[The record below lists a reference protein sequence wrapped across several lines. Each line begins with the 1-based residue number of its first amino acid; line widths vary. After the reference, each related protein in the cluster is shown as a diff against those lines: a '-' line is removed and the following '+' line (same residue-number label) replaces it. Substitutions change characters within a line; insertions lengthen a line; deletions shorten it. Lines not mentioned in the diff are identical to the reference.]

1 MTSRQPSSGSIYKR
15 KDGWWCASIRF
26 DGKRHERRA
35 KTKGEARQKL
45 EALRRDVVEQKDV
58 AKIRFRDTVERFLK
72 HVKTHKAASTES
84 SYRSVLEFTGSL
96 NQYNLS
102 ELGPM
107 AIADVIDGIPQAQ
120 TRHKL
125 FKVLKACFNQAI
137 AWELLTQADDPMRG
151 LKTPDYSP
159 AEPNPFEPHEV
170 ALVLAAAKSSRY
182 LGAIQLAMMLG
193 PRPAECWG
201 FQWKDWD
208 KGKQLRLVRQA
219 AESGGKVEIKPPKT
233 KSGTRTLLLPDT
245 LVEVLEKR
253 KRLAMMEGNANSDW
267 IWPNVSGGVTRR
279 NNFGYREWKQILA
292 TANVE
297 HRGFHQCRHTAAT
310 TMLNNGVAIKLVSKI
325 LGHSKVSLTLDIYNS
340 LMTAD
345 QNQAVEFWNRRLA

>member
-1 MTSRQPSSGSIYKR
+1 MTNRTPSSGSIYKR
-15 KDGWWCASIRF
+15 KDGSWCASIRF
-26 DGKRHERRA
+26 AGKRHERRA

-45 EALRRDVVEQKDV
+45 EALRREVVEQKDV
-58 AKIRFRDTVERFLK
+58 SKIRFRETVERFLK
-72 HVKTHKAASTES
+72 HVETHKASSTAA
-84 SYRSVLEFTGSL
+84 SYRGILRLAESL

-107 AIADVIDGIPQAQ
+107 AIADVIDSVPQAQ

-125 FKVLKACFNQAI
+125 HKVLKVCLNQAI
-137 AWELLTQADDPMRG
+137 AWELLTQAEDPMRG

-159 AEPNPFEPHEV
+159 ADPNPFEPHEV
-170 ALVLAAAKSSRY
+170 LLVLAAAKKSRY
-182 LGAIQLAMMLG
+182 VGAIQLATMLG

-208 KGKQLRLVRQA
+208 KGNQLRLVRQA
-219 AESGGKVEIKPPKT
+219 AESGGKVEVKPPKT
-233 KSGTRTLLLPDT
+233 KAGTRTLLLPNA
-245 LVEVLEKR
+245 LIEMLEKR
-253 KRLAMMEGNANSDW
+253 QRLAMMEGNAKSEW
-267 IWPNVSGGVTRR
+267 IWPNASGGVTRR
-279 NNFGYREWKQILA
+279 NNFGYREWKPLLKSA
-292 TANVE
+292 GVE